1 MGTRDPNE
9 TEPFLDLV
17 LDTLQQLEPG
27 PRGAFLQKLLKNLAN
42 IELPESES
50 LTHWQGIVLR
60 RSELSERLGRPVSVR
75 TAALDYFS
83 STALLRNPV
92 LVEFSELKRLRY
104 NAATDPLTGLYNR
117 RLFDEYFSREI
128 NRSSRHAYPLALVL
142 FDLSNFKQ
150 VNDTY
155 GHAVGDAVLLTL
167 ARVCVETIR
176 GSDYPF
182 RIGGDE
188 FAVLLPQSEFPSA
201 QTLIRRIAQKF
212 EQEIQA
218 LAPDVGL
225 QLDYGVALFPADGEN
240 TSRLFQV
247 ADQRLYA
254 ARKAVGPRPPDQRTE
269 SDAPP
274 PIQAEG
280 APPVSSQPVPMK
292 PLSQQMR
299 RHKRTALQGTGAYAA
314 LSDGFGFKTSQ
325 LLDVSLG
332 GVGLMLREAID
343 LPETFL
349 VRLHLPKLVDLP
361 DLPGTELRVRRVYTQ
376 PQPDGA
382 VRVGCQ
388 FQT

>member
-1 MGTRDPNE
+1 MGTREPHE

-27 PRGAFLQKLLKNLAN
+27 PRGAFLQKLLKILVN
-42 IELPESES
+42 IEQSESES
-50 LTHWQGIVLR
+50 LAHWQGIVLR
-60 RSELSERLGRPVSVR
+60 RSELSERLGKPVSVR
-75 TAALDYFS
+75 TAAFDYFG

-92 LVEFSELKRLRY
+92 LVEFSELKQLRY

-128 NRSSRHAYPLALVL
+128 SRSSRHAYTLALVL
-142 FDLSNFKQ
+142 FDLSNFKR

-201 QTLIRRIAQKF
+201 QTLVRRLAQKF
-212 EQEIQA
+212 EQEIQT

-225 QLDYGVALFPADGEN
+225 RLDYGVALYPVDGEN
-240 TSRLFQV
+240 TARLFQV

-254 ARKAVGPRPPDQRTE
+254 ERKAVDLREPDQRTE
-269 SDAPP
+269 SETPP
-274 PIQAEG
+274 PILAEG
-280 APPVSSQPVPMK
+280 GPPVPPEPAPMK

-299 RHKRTALQGTGAYAA
+299 RHKRAALKGTGAYAV
-314 LSDGFGFKTSQ
+314 LCDGFGFKTSQ

-332 GVGLMLREAID
+332 GVGFLLREAFD
-343 LPETFL
+343 LPESFL
-349 VRLHLPKLVDLP
+349 IRLHLPSLVDLP
-361 DLPGTELRVRRVYTQ
+361 DLPGSELRVRRIYTQ
-376 PQPDGA
+376 PQADGT